1 MKGHK
6 GKNKNIVIA
15 AAVILSTSAFLTAAL
30 WQGLTVTRYVEV
42 TDKVKKPVRLLML
55 SDLHGMVFGK
65 DQSGLI
71 NLIDQNRPDI
81 IMLCGDIADDKNNN
95 AGARLLLEN
104 IGKRYLC
111 FYVTGN
117 HECYHPDG
125 EQKIKD
131 MVASYG
137 VHVLTGGSEVVEVNG
152 QKVRVCG
159 VDDPD
164 RFLDPNTGRTDGWED
179 LLEAAK
185 PKQDDG
191 LYNILLSHRPERAE
205 QYKNC
210 GFDLVLCGHTHG
222 GQVRL
227 PFINGL
233 YAPHQGFF
241 PEYAGG
247 SYDLDGTRM
256 IIGRGLQK
264 IAVPRVFNPPE
275 VVVVAL
281 RPVDENG

>member
-42 TDKVKKPVRLLML
+42 TDKVKKHVRLLML

-117 HECYHPDG
+117 HEYLSGTERFSGMMSILRNCGVTVLSG
-125 EQKIKD
+125 EC
-131 MVASYG
+131 VT
-137 VHVLTGGSEVVEVNG
+137 VCVNG
-152 QKVRVCG
+152 EAINLCG
-159 VDDPD
+159 VDDPEAYAAASD
-164 RFLDPNTGRTDGWED
+164 ERKAFL
-179 LLEAAK
+179 
-185 PKQDDG
+185 
-191 LYNILLSHRPERAE
+191 E
-205 QYKNC
+205 Q
-210 GFDLVLCGHTHG
+210 L
-222 GQVRL
+222 R
-227 PFINGL
+227 
-233 YAPHQGFF
+233 
-241 PEYAGG
+241 
-247 SYDLDGTRM
+247 
-256 IIGRGLQK
+256 
-264 IAVPRVFNPPE
+264 RVSS
-275 VVVVAL
+275 AS
-281 RPVDENG
+281 ENGC